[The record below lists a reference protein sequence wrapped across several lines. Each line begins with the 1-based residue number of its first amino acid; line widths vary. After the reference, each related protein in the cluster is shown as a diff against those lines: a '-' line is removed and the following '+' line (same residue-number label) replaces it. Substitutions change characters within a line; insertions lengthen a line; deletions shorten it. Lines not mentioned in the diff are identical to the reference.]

1 MKFFLGTYY
10 SSQQANSSSYCMCAP
25 GFTGR
30 TCALASTSC
39 AETPCLHGAECV
51 DSSDSNAGYM
61 CDCNGTGHSGA
72 FCQKEL
78 NHCAGSPCGPGLC
91 LPQPGGFLCQCPP
104 DRAGSTCAN
113 KPIKAMAIS
122 SMQVNIE
129 CPNLAHLTT
138 FVQEQPIS
146 GNGDPCLS
154 PATNPCQAGGVCV
167 FTGDGVSCECQ
178 PGFGGT
184 YCEQAADPCA
194 TLTCPTASQ
203 CVADTSGAASC
214 ACLPGYTGSAT
225 TACTKIDWCASAQCV
240 HGNCTDRGADFTCTC
255 APGWQGATCEEDVAE
270 CASSPCLNSGS
281 CTEMVGDFS
290 CSCQAGW
297 TGPTC
302 NLDVDECANNPC
314 R

>member
-1 MKFFLGTYY
+1 MHSPGTDWEALSSTDGPDDCDLSCQNGGLCLPQVKLLMFFMKFFLGTYY

-122 SMQVNIE
+122 SLQVNIE
-129 CPNLAHLTT
+129 CPTW
-138 FVQEQPIS
+138 PI
-146 GNGDPCLS
+146 
-154 PATNPCQAGGVCV
+154 
-167 FTGDGVSCECQ
+167 
-178 PGFGGT
+178 
-184 YCEQAADPCA
+184 
-194 TLTCPTASQ
+194 
-203 CVADTSGAASC
+203 
-214 ACLPGYTGSAT
+214 
-225 TACTKIDWCASAQCV
+225 
-240 HGNCTDRGADFTCTC
+240 
-255 APGWQGATCEEDVAE
+255 
-270 CASSPCLNSGS
+270 
-281 CTEMVGDFS
+281 
-290 CSCQAGW
+290 
-297 TGPTC
+297 
-302 NLDVDECANNPC
+302 
-314 R
+314 